1 MNKKTIFDI
10 GDRMIFAMLN
20 GVGGWFTTRGK
31 PSDQVCTALAFN

>member
-20 GVGGWFTTRGK
+20 DVGGWFTTRGK
-31 PSDQVCTALAFN
+31 PGDQVGAALAFN